1 MSPFISFFC
10 RNLLSSHFATI
21 PEYRRTPIP
30 PFGME
35 PGGGGTAKE
44 EEHDERGGSQ
54 NTLKQEVPLEIGP
67 RACIENFNPVHFY
80 I

>member
-1 MSPFISFFC
+1 
-10 RNLLSSHFATI
+10 
-21 PEYRRTPIP
+21 
-30 PFGME
+30 ME
-35 PGGGGTAKE
+35 PGSGTAKE